1 MIEDLDRVEALL
13 ERIDRKL
20 IPTVPP
26 SPTNENASQSTITI
40 NAGGV
45 WHAAA
50 VWMASLCSVVSLL
63 ALVLGA
69 IGVSHYIAAQD
80 DKLSRMQDYLNAI
93 YSIAPQLKPK
103 DNP

>member
-1 MIEDLDRVEALL
+1 MIEDLDRAVALL
-13 ERIDRKL
+13 ERIDHKL
-20 IPTVPP
+20 GKPAG
-26 SPTNENASQSTITI
+26 SNENASASTINV

-50 VWMASLCSVVSLL
+50 VWIASLCSVVSLL

>member
-1 MIEDLDRVEALL
+1 MIDDLRHVTSLLDR
-13 ERIDRKL
+13 IDQKL
-20 IPTVPP
+20 GKPQQA
-26 SPTNENASQSTITI
+26 NESASTSTITV

-50 VWMASLCSVVSLL
+50 VWIASFCCVLSML

-69 IGVSHYIAAQD
+69 IGVSHYISAQD

-93 YSIAPQLKPK
+93 YTVAPQLKPK
-103 DNP
+103 DS